1 MKIFKNK
8 EKPKLE
14 TSKKVLKYSLTIET
28 ILLVV
33 IIIGWFK
40 NLQDAYQL
48 FFGDIAFFIATV
60 FGYFLMTIFVNPAK
74 IKCGANILPDMLT
87 MLGAMFNAL
96 NSGDIPSAIS
106 TIISASQMIVQNH
119 PELTQ
124 KDNPL
129 FNNNLNNNGQSN
141 PASRGE
147 GDTPIIVKENN
158 NISDK

>member
-1 MKIFKNK
+1 MKIFKHK
-8 EKPKLE
+8 EKKHLE
-14 TSKKVLKYSLTIET
+14 TSKKLLKYSLIIET

-33 IIIGWFK
+33 IIIGWFR

-74 IKCGANILPDMLT
+74 IKCGANILPDVLT

-96 NSGDIPSAIS
+96 NSGDVSSAMS
-106 TIISASQMIVQNH
+106 TIINACQMIVQNH
-119 PELTQ
+119 PELSQ

-129 FNNNLNNNGQSN
+129 FNNNLNNIEQSQ
-141 PASRGE
+141 PTPRGE
-147 GDTPIIVKENN
+147 GDNPIIK
-158 NISDK
+158 